1 MNAGQSKTLSYANAT
16 LLAQAA
22 AEYGTPV
29 YVYDAEQLRNQ
40 LRSLKAFDT
49 IRFAQKACPNTH
61 VQRVLRD
68 EGALVDCVSLGEL
81 ERALKA
87 GFLPGT
93 ERSEIVYTADVITP
107 ATLERV
113 VELKVPVNAGSEHML
128 KQVGECA
135 PGHPVWL
142 RLNPG
147 FGSGHSKKVNTG
159 GESSKHGI
167 WHENLAATLK
177 IIDEHK
183 LDLVG
188 IHMHI
193 GSGADIEHLK
203 RVCDVGSASACGDSG
218 RRRPGDV

>member
-93 ERSEIVYTADVITP
+93 ERSEIVYTAHVITP
-107 ATLERV
+107 ATL
-113 VELKVPVNAGSEHML
+113 
-128 KQVGECA
+128 
-135 PGHPVWL
+135 
-142 RLNPG
+142 
-147 FGSGHSKKVNTG
+147 
-159 GESSKHGI
+159 
-167 WHENLAATLK
+167 
-177 IIDEHK
+177 
-183 LDLVG
+183 
-188 IHMHI
+188 
-193 GSGADIEHLK
+193 
-203 RVCDVGSASACGDSG
+203 
-218 RRRPGDV
+218 